1 MADRWMLRGT
11 NFANCNC
18 NQGCPCQFGAPTTNG
33 FCEAIG
39 AYGIEEGYFNDTRL
53 DGLNAVQVLYW
64 PGEIAQ
70 GNGRTQSLID
80 ERADA
85 KQREAL
91 VRIMRG
97 DATAP
102 GATHFYVFNST
113 MSEVLDPIYAPVEC
127 KIDVERRTAR
137 IRAGDLLESD
147 GKPIVD
153 PFSGGEVRAGIG
165 LPKGFEYSY
174 AEVGIGRTRSRA
186 AIELDLSDSHAHF
199 SPLHMNQDGV
209 IR

>member
-1 MADRWMLRGT
+1 MADRWMLKGT

-18 NQGCPCQFGAPTTNG
+18 AQGCPCQFSAPTTHG

-53 DGLNAVQVLYW
+53 DGLNTVMLVAW
-64 PGEIAQ
+64 PGEIAE
-70 GNGRTQSLID
+70 GNGRSEFFID

-85 KQREAL
+85 AQREAL
-91 VRIMRG
+91 GKILRG
-97 DATAP
+97 EATAP

-113 MSEVLDPIYAPVEC
+113 MSEVLDPVYAPVVC
-127 KIDVERRTAR
+127 DIDVERRTAR
-137 IRAGDLLESD
+137 IRAGDVVTCEAR
-147 GKPIVD
+147 PIPN
-153 PFSGGEVRAGIG
+153 PFGEGEFRAGIG
-165 LPKGFEYSY
+165 IPNGFEYSY
-174 AEVGIGRTRSRA
+174 AEVGIGSTRSRS
-186 AIELDLSDSHAHF
+186 AIQLDLKDSHAHF